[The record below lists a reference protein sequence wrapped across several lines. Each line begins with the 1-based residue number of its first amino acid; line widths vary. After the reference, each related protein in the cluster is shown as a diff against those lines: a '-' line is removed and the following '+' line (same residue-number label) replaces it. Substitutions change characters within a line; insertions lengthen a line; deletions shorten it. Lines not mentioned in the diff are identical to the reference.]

1 MSKQPRDDSNYPIP
15 VLGYKPN
22 GGQAIALSAIPARSS
37 AFGTHTRVISIYA
50 TGDAY
55 FEIGGPTVE
64 ASTANSHFIPS
75 GLYIDISLGAETVSS
90 ANAKYLSVISNS
102 SGTLYISERV

>member
-22 GGQAIALSAIPARSS
+22 GGQAIALSAIPARST

-55 FEIGGPTVE
+55 FEIGGPTVV
-64 ASTANSHFIPS
+64 ANTANSHFIPS
-75 GLYIDISLGAETVSS
+75 GLYIDISLGAETVPS